1 VAPRSSHPL
10 SDYCEEART
19 SNMNIFRSLF
29 GRSTQKSSQLAKNR
43 LKLVLVYDRVKITP
57 QLMDT
62 LKGELIDTISR
73 HLDIDQEGVSVTITR
88 GERTDRLVA
97 DIPIR
102 RPR

>member
-1 VAPRSSHPL
+1 
-10 SDYCEEART
+10 
-19 SNMNIFRSLF
+19 MNFFRSLV
-29 GRSTQKSSQLAKNR
+29 GARSQKSSQLAKDR

-73 HLDIDQEGVSVTITR
+73 HLDIDQNGVSVTITR
-88 GERTDRLVA
+88 GDRQDRLVA

>member
-1 VAPRSSHPL
+1 MA
-10 SDYCEEART
+10 DNCEEART
-19 SNMNIFRSLF
+19 SSMNIFRSLF
-29 GRSTQKSSQLAKNR
+29 GGSTQKSSQLAKNR

-88 GERTDRLVA
+88 GDHTDRLVA
-97 DIPIR
+97 DIPIK

>member
-1 VAPRSSHPL
+1 VAVAPRSSHPL
-10 SDYCEEART
+10 ADYCEEART

-57 QLMDT
+57 QL
-62 LKGELIDTISR
+62 
-73 HLDIDQEGVSVTITR
+73 TITR

>member
-1 VAPRSSHPL
+1 MA
-10 SDYCEEART
+10 DYCEEART
-19 SNMNIFRSLF
+19 SSMNIFRSLF
-29 GRSTQKSSQLAKNR
+29 GGSTQKSSQVAKNR

-73 HLDIDQEGVSVTITR
+73 HLDIDQNGVTVTITR
-88 GERTDRLVA
+88 GDRMDRLVA
-97 DIPIR
+97 DIPIK